1 MLCQYLNTGSSGNT
15 SAICVIYNFKNS
27 NNKIIK
33 KNCLTNYPGNL
44 EVLDI
49 TCYT

>member
-33 KNCLTNYPGNL
+33 NKLSD
-44 EVLDI
+44 EFSR
-49 TCYT
+49 